1 MSAGTFHVVIVL
13 FGATVAAVFAAFPRE
28 LVMAIA
34 GIALLDTIGNRLTA
48 ALRADSEREAALIT
62 FLVTASGLTL
72 GGIGAAFW
80 GLAAGTITLLAL
92 RSKTAP

>member
-1 MSAGTFHVVIVL
+1 GL

-34 GIALLDTIGNRLTA
+34 GIALLGTIGNSLAA
-48 ALRADSEREAALIT
+48 ALREDSEREAALIT

-72 GGIGAAFW
+72 VGIGAAFW
-80 GLAAGTITLLAL
+80 GLVAGTITLLAL
-92 RSKTAP
+92 RTKPAP